1 MIRHALAAAAS
12 MLVFAAASP
21 ATAQDPAVSAAIRDG
36 RVGERFD
43 GYLGFAQDPSPTL
56 RKQVSAVNIRR
67 RSLYIALAS
76 RRGVLPQT
84 AAIAAGCELLG
95 RVGVGQRYLWKD
107 GVWRSRDA
115 GDPPPVPA
123 DCPR

>member
-1 MIRHALAAAAS
+1 MIRRAILGIAVAAI
-12 MLVFAAASP
+12 FTAASP

-43 GYLGFAQDPSPTL
+43 GYLAFAEDPSPTL

-84 AAIAAGCELLG
+84 ASIAAGCELLG

-107 GVWRSRDA
+107 GIWRRRDS

-123 DCPR
+123 DCP